1 MLSVRLRVSERV
13 RLLVGYLYGTTEGA
27 RDKVSLLLVYYCLLC
42 LLALAQVGKTMKRRS
57 SLR

>member
-13 RLLVGYLYGTTEGA
+13 SYLYGTTEGA
-27 RDKVSLLLVYYCLLC
+27 REKVSLLLVYYCLLS

>member
-1 MLSVRLRVSERV
+1 MSERV
-13 RLLVGYLYGTTEGA
+13 RLVVGYLYGTTEGA
-27 RDKVSLLLVYYCLLC
+27 REKVSLLLVYYCLLS